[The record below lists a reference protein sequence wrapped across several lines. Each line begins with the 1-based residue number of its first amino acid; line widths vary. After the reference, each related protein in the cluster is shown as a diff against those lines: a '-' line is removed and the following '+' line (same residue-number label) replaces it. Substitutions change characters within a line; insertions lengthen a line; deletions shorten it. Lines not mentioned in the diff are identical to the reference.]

1 LLNLFLHQ
9 SIFTFSLEFYF
20 SSIFIKKITFFFSP
34 YFNSHITLSLIILN
48 QWKFYVCTDEE
59 DKLFQDINGYRQSLK
74 LPNFTENGK
83 AACLADKIA
92 DDLKDKPCD
101 KKAHDYSSFAGAEPK
116 FANFEKLLDKCGI
129 NFNTTEDGAIL
140 AACGPKIDSPEVLHN
155 YTKTEY
161 AKYIND
167 SNYTGAAVGSKHG
180 WVVVILSSDTS
191 DGTFSGAV
199 SLVPNSISMANSMV
213 ALLFGLLLL
222 SVS

>member
-1 LLNLFLHQ
+1 MAFTKLPLFL
-9 SIFTFSLEFYF
+9 F
-20 SSIFIKKITFFFSP
+20 FIVLHGILFL
-34 YFNSHITLSLIILN
+34 SHPMHCN
-48 QWKFYVCTDEE
+48 DEE
-59 DKLFQDINGYRQSLK
+59 DKLLQDINGYRHSLK

-101 KKAHDYSSFAGAEPK
+101 KKAHGYSSFAGSEPK
-116 FANFEKLLDKCGI
+116 FANFEKQLDKCDI

-140 AACGPKIDSPEVLHN
+140 VACGPKIDSPEVLHN

-167 SNYTGAAVGSKHG
+167 SNYTGAGVGSKHG
-180 WVVVILSSDTS
+180 WVVVILSTDTS

-199 SLVPNSISMANSMV
+199 SLVPNIISMANFMV
-213 ALLFGLLLL
+213 ALLFGVLLL